1 MDNME
6 SRAFVIK
13 SESNPRIRIEAV
25 PGHFVTSHSHINY
38 CLNITQVKHEHA
50 MARDAAAQLAAPYL
64 QFEIIDTIVCMEGSE
79 ILGAFLARELTKSG
93 MRSINQG
100 SSLFVISPEYDAN
113 GQMFFRENLQPMVAD
128 KSVLLLISTV
138 STGKTIRRA
147 LDCIRY
153 FGGRTCG
160 IAAVFSAIPM
170 VEDLE
175 IQSLFSTKDLPD
187 YASFSTGDCPDCKA
201 HRPIDAMVNS
211 FGYSKL

>member
-1 MDNME
+1 MESME
-6 SRAFVIK
+6 SRMVKLYARNNNHVALHAI
-13 SESNPRIRIEAV
+13 
-25 PGHFVTSHSHINY
+25 PGHFATSHSHINFY
-38 CLNITQVKHEHA
+38 IDMTSLKTRANE
-50 MARDAAAQLAAPYL
+50 AQEVAKSLAGDYVNSTVV
-64 QFEIIDTIVCMEGSE
+64 DTIVCMEGSE

-170 VEDLE
+170 VEDIE

>member
-147 LDCIRY
+147 
-153 FGGRTCG
+153 
-160 IAAVFSAIPM
+160 AVFSAIPM
-170 VEDLE
+170 VEDIE

>member
-1 MDNME
+1 MVRINEMEELQMDNME

-79 ILGAFLARELTKSG
+79 ILGAFLARELPKSG

-170 VEDLE
+170 VEDIE
-175 IQSLFSTKDLPD
+175 IQ
-187 YASFSTGDCPDCKA
+187 
-201 HRPIDAMVNS
+201 
-211 FGYSKL
+211 

>member
-1 MDNME
+1 
-6 SRAFVIK
+6 
-13 SESNPRIRIEAV
+13 
-25 PGHFVTSHSHINY
+25 
-38 CLNITQVKHEHA
+38 
-50 MARDAAAQLAAPYL
+50 
-64 QFEIIDTIVCMEGSE
+64 MEGSE

-170 VEDLE
+170 VEDIE

>member
-113 GQMFFRENLQPMVAD
+113 GQMFFL
-128 KSVLLLISTV
+128 SLIHISEPT
-138 STGKTIRRA
+138 RR
-147 LDCIRY
+147 
-153 FGGRTCG
+153 
-160 IAAVFSAIPM
+160 S
-170 VEDLE
+170 
-175 IQSLFSTKDLPD
+175 
-187 YASFSTGDCPDCKA
+187 
-201 HRPIDAMVNS
+201 
-211 FGYSKL
+211 

>member
-13 SESNPRIRIEAV
+13 SESNPRIQIEAV

-38 CLNITQVKHEHA
+38 YLNITKVKHEHA

-160 IAAVFSAIPM
+160 IAAVFSAIPT
-170 VEDLE
+170 VEEIE
-175 IQSLFSTKDLPD
+175 IQSLFSARDLPD
-187 YASFSTGDCPDCKA
+187 YASFSAGDCPDCKA
-201 HRPIDAMVNS
+201 HRPIDGMVNS

>member
-6 SRAFVIK
+6 SRALTVK
-13 SESNPRIRIEAV
+13 SESNPHIRIEAV

-38 CLNITQVKHEHA
+38 YLNITKVKHEHV
-50 MARDAAAQLAAPYL
+50 MARDAAALLASPYL
-64 QFEIIDTIVCMEGSE
+64 HFEMIDTIVCMEGSE
-79 ILGAFLARELTKSG
+79 VLGAFLARELTKSG

-100 SSLFVISPEYDAN
+100 SNLFVISPEYDAN

-147 LDCIRY
+147 LDCIHY

-160 IAAVFSAIPM
+160 IAAVFSAIPS
-170 VEDLE
+170 VEGIE
-175 IQSLFSTKDLPD
+175 IQALFTAKDLPD
-187 YASFSTGDCPDCKA
+187 YASHSAADCPDCRT
-201 HRPIDAMVNS
+201 HQPIDAMVNS
-211 FGYSKL
+211 FGYSRL

>member
-1 MDNME
+1 MANME
-6 SRAFVIK
+6 SRAFTVK
-13 SESNPRIRIEAV
+13 SEANSHIQIEAV

-38 CLNITQVKHEHA
+38 YLNISKVKHEHA
-50 MARDAAAQLAAPYL
+50 MAREAAALLASPYL
-64 QFEIIDTIVCMEGSE
+64 HYELIDTIVCMEGSE

-93 MRSINQG
+93 MCSINQG
-100 SSLFVISPEYDAN
+100 SSLFVLSPEYDSN
-113 GQMFFRENLQPMVAD
+113 GQMFFRENLQPMVAG

-160 IAAVFSAIPM
+160 IAAVFSAIEQ
-170 VEDLE
+170 VEGIE
-175 IQSLFSTKDLPD
+175 IHALFTTRELPD
-187 YASFSTGDCPDCKA
+187 YASCSAADCPDCKA
-201 HRPIDAMVNS
+201 RKPIDAMVNS